1 MVQSV
6 TPSPAH
12 DQLLR
17 APTAAEALGVSRL
30 TIWRYARD
38 GKLTAVK
45 LSARVT
51 GFKRSQVQ
59 ALIAG
64 SSL

>member
-1 MVQSV
+1 MAQQV
-6 TPSPAH
+6 TPSSAP
-12 DQLLR
+12 DKILR
-17 APTAAEALGVSRL
+17 APTAAQVLGVSKS

-45 LSARVT
+45 LSERVT
-51 GFKRSQVQ
+51 GFRQSEIQ

-64 SSL
+64 GAQ

>member
-1 MVQSV
+1 MSKQV
-6 TPSPAH
+6 TPQAP
-12 DQLLR
+12 DKLLR
-17 APTAAEALGVSRL
+17 TPSAAEALGVSKS

-45 LSARVT
+45 LSDRVT
-51 GFKRSQVQ
+51 GFRQSEIQ

-64 SSL
+64 GA

>member
-1 MVQSV
+1 MAQQV
-6 TPSPAH
+6 TQSPAP
-12 DQLLR
+12 DKILR
-17 APTAAEALGVSRL
+17 APAAAAALGVSKS

-45 LSARVT
+45 LSERVT
-51 GFKRSQVQ
+51 GFRQSEVQ

-64 SSL
+64 GAP